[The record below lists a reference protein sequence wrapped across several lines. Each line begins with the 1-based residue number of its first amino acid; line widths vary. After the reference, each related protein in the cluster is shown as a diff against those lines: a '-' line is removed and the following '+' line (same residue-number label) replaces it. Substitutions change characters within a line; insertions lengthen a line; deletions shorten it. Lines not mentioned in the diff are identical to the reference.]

1 MREIKN
7 EYLHMSK
14 NEYLH
19 ENNQNL
25 NKNGSMATMAE
36 KMAASLEELRKQS
49 GCFTDTTAV
58 MPFLT
63 SAPLKFASLSFNIPS
78 SLASLSSIF
87 SVTANNPEK
96 PTIAFNGVRIS

>member
-25 NKNGSMATMAE
+25 NKNGYGNNGGE
-36 KMAASLEELRKQS
+36 N
-49 GCFTDTTAV
+49 GGFTGGIKK
-58 MPFLT
+58 
-63 SAPLKFASLSFNIPS
+63 APGERPLCRPARDGRDR
-78 SLASLSSIF
+78 
-87 SVTANNPEK
+87 ED
-96 PTIAFNGVRIS
+96 AFNPAVG

>member
-1 MREIKN
+1 MHIIKN

-36 KMAASLEELRKQS
+36 KMAASLE
-49 GCFTDTTAV
+49 
-58 MPFLT
+58 
-63 SAPLKFASLSFNIPS
+63 
-78 SLASLSSIF
+78 
-87 SVTANNPEK
+87 
-96 PTIAFNGVRIS
+96 

>member
-25 NKNGSMATMAE
+25 NKNGSMVE
-36 KMAASLEELRKQS
+36 NIKSL
-49 GCFTDTTAV
+49 D
-58 MPFLT
+58 
-63 SAPLKFASLSFNIPS
+63 PLL
-78 SLASLSSIF
+78 
-87 SVTANNPEK
+87 
-96 PTIAFNGVRIS
+96 

>member
-36 KMAASLEELRKQS
+36 KN
-49 GCFTDTTAV
+49 GGFTGGIKK
-58 MPFLT
+58 
-63 SAPLKFASLSFNIPS
+63 APGERPLCRPARDGRDR
-78 SLASLSSIF
+78 
-87 SVTANNPEK
+87 ED
-96 PTIAFNGVRIS
+96 AFNPAVG

>member
-36 KMAASLEELRKQS
+36 KMVASLEELRKLQEKDRCHLVPPS
-49 GCFTDTTAV
+49 GCEPLQIDTL
-58 MPFLT
+58 PFGRLPGRLRAYT
-63 SAPLKFASLSFNIPS
+63 
-78 SLASLSSIF
+78 
-87 SVTANNPEK
+87 
-96 PTIAFNGVRIS
+96 